1 MKRIQGQLPFRILNG
16 GRELACL
23 FKQQDKLPENIGI
36 LLPKT
41 FSLLLDPLVVQTRH
55 EIAAV
60 QGSRFFEFS
69 PRSNRV
75 ACLSRLQAARRT
87 LLKSRHIDYEFRR
100 GMPQNV
106 LTVRGDELP
115 AIRKRGS
122 QMMEQL
128 SKVCSRLRLCGI
140 GPKQERETLAGL
152 KQAGMQSQIRK

>member
-106 LTVRGDELP
+106 LTVSAVMNCP
-115 AIRKRGS
+115 PSGS
-122 QMMEQL
+122 ADR
-128 SKVCSRLRLCGI
+128 RLWSNYRVFVRACVIVDVG
-140 GPKQERETLAGL
+140 
-152 KQAGMQSQIRK
+152 